1 MADTHF
7 EEGVYTIAN
16 LKTPSM
22 VIEAKDGKAILGE
35 FIASETQQWELAK
48 MYNAAY
54 SIRNIATRRY
64 LGMDLGDF
72 VRDRYE
78 LHEVDHVFPWNLRLG
93 TRLSI
98 LVPYIPYVV
107 AISSGAQL
115 ESPILLRE
123 DGKQVHQRWHLC
135 KDLHLATSNALRN
148 GSTYRIVNSASQTA
162 IEVND
167 SDTGCFA
174 VDNGSEKQKFLA
186 IKTDAGWAFQ
196 NIEAK
201 RYLGLPNSAVA
212 FKDGTRLSSVSHQS
226 TWIVVPHHEDTSKF
240 KLWIPFSSRVMDLHG
255 GETVNNTPIHMDPSY
270 DAAWQWW
277 RFEPVNSG
285 RESNGAVGAE
295 SESEPGEPE
304 A

>member
-1 MADTHF
+1 
-7 EEGVYTIAN
+7 EGVYTIAN

-22 VIEAKDGKAILGE
+22 VIEAKDGK
-35 FIASETQQWELAK
+35 ASETQQWELAK

-72 VRDRYE
+72 VRI
-78 LHEVDHVFPWNLRLG
+78 VTNF
-93 TRLSI
+93 TRASI

-277 RFEPVNSG
+277 RFEPATV
-285 RESNGAVGAE
+285 AVGAE